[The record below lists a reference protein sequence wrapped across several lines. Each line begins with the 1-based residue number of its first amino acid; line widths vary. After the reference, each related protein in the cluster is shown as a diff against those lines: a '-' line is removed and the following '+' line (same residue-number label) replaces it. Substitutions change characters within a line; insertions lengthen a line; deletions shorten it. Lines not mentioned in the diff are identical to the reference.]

1 MKKLTMREL
10 DSATR
15 LRIVTIAASNHLTQQ
30 EIADKFNIKLWAVR
44 DLTRALK

>member
-15 LRIVTIAASNHLTQQ
+15 LRIVRVVASNNFTQQ
-30 EIADKFNIKLWAVR
+30 EIADKFNTKLWVVR